1 MALLEHIDEPAGLRG
16 LSHAQ
21 LGTLAE
27 EIRAFLVRHVARNGG
42 HLGPNLG
49 VVELTL
55 ALHRCFDSPRD
66 TLLWDVGHQAYV
78 HKILTGR
85 TAGFARLRRRGGLS
99 GYPSRSESAHDHI
112 EHSHASMAL
121 SYADG
126 MAKARQLAGDT
137 DRHIVA
143 VVGDG
148 ALTGGAAWEAL
159 NNIAAAPDRPLV
171 IVLNDNG
178 RSYAPTVGGL
188 ARHLSGLRTHARYG
202 RLVNLGRQ
210 ALTSAGAPG
219 RTLHRAVRATKQG
232 IKDALVP
239 QPFFAELGLAYLG
252 PVDGHD
258 IPALEEALERAKE
271 MRVPVVVHCIT
282 RKGLGYRPAEQDETD
297 HFHGVGAIDPDTGVP
312 LRTGG
317 LSWSEAFGRELATV
331 AGTSPEV
338 VAITAAMPGSVGLT
352 DFAAKHPSRFF
363 DVGIAEQH
371 AVASAAGLA
380 MSGLHPVVALYGT
393 FLNRAV
399 DQVLMDLA
407 LHRLGVTL
415 VIDRAGVT
423 GDDGP
428 SHNGL
433 WDLALLRAVP
443 GLRMAAPR
451 DLPTLRE
458 ELGEALEVADAPTA
472 LRFPRGAV
480 GTDIPALRRSGGV
493 DVLHEADGG
502 VLLVAVG
509 VMARTALEAARLC
522 AGQGVPVTVVD
533 PRWVQPLPPEL
544 LRLAA
549 RHSAVVTVEDG
560 LRTGGVG
567 TAVTQQLAD
576 AGIGRRVRVLG
587 VSEGF
592 PEQGTRDE
600 LLAEAGLDARAVAE
614 AVISVAGATAA
625 GVTAAGP
632 AGAGVSGGGT
642 AGADVGG
649 GSTGAAVTGVGAG
662 VTG

>member
-1 MALLEHIDEPAGLRG
+1 MPLLDDINEPADLRELNHG
-16 LSHAQ
+16 Q
-21 LGTLAE
+21 LTALAE
-27 EIRAFLVRHVARNGG
+27 EIRGFLVRHVASTGG

-55 ALHRCFDSPRD
+55 ALHRSFDSPRD

-85 TAGFARLRRRGGLS
+85 AAGFGRLRHRGGLS
-99 GYPSRSESAHDHI
+99 GYPSRAESAHDHI

-126 MAKARQLAGDT
+126 MAKARGLGGDT
-137 DRHIVA
+137 GRHIVA

-159 NNIAAAPDRPLV
+159 NNIAAAPERPVV
-171 IVLNDNG
+171 IVVNDNG

-188 ARHLSGLRTHARYG
+188 ARHLAALRTHVRYE
-202 RLVNLGRQ
+202 RLLDWGKH
-210 ALTSAGAPG
+210 ALDGAGAPG
-219 RTLHRAVRATKQG
+219 HTVYRALHATKQG
-232 IKDALVP
+232 LKDALAP
-239 QPFFAELGLAYLG
+239 QALFEDLGLKYLG

-258 IPALEEALERAKE
+258 IPALEAALERAKE
-271 MRVPVVVHCIT
+271 FRAPVIVHCVT
-282 RKGLGYRPAEQDETD
+282 RKGLGYRPAEEDQAD
-297 HFHGVGAIDPDTGVP
+297 HFHGVGAIDPLTGSP
-312 LRTGG
+312 LRPGG
-317 LSWSEAFGRELATV
+317 LSWSAAFGGELLSIA
-331 AGTSPEV
+331 AERQDV

-352 DFAAKHPSRFF
+352 GFARDHPSRFF

-380 MSGLHPVVALYGT
+380 MSGLHPVVAIYGT
-393 FLNRAV
+393 FLNRAI

-428 SHNGL
+428 SHNGM
-433 WDLALLRAVP
+433 WDLVLLQAVP
-443 GLRMAAPR
+443 GLRIAAPR

-458 ELGEALEVADAPTA
+458 ELREAMDVADAPTA
-472 LRFPRGAV
+472 VRFPRGAV
-480 GTDIPALRRSGGV
+480 GAEIPSLRRTGGV
-493 DVLHEADGG
+493 DVLRESDGE

-509 VMARTALEAARLC
+509 AMARAALEAAELC
-522 AGQGVPVTVVD
+522 AARGVPVTVVD
-533 PRWVQPLPPEL
+533 PRWVKPLPPEL
-544 LRLAA
+544 LRLTA
-549 RHSAVVTVEDG
+549 RHRLVVTVEDG

-567 TAVTQQLAD
+567 TALMQELHD
-576 AGIGRRVRVLG
+576 AGTAVDIRVLG

-592 PEQGTRDE
+592 PEQGTRAE
-600 LLAEAGLDARAVAE
+600 VLAEAGLTAE
-614 AVISVAGATAA
+614 AVADAVVSAAGAVESAA
-625 GVTAAGP
+625 GAVVSA
-632 AGAGVSGGGT
+632 AGAGTVGT
-642 AGADVGG
+642 G
-649 GSTGAAVTGVGAG
+649 
-662 VTG
+662 